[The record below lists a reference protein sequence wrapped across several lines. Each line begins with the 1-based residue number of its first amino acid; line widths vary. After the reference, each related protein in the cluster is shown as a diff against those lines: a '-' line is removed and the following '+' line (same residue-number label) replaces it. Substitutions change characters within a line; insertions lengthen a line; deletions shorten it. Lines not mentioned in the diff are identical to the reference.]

1 MVVAQV
7 SIGVA
12 HQHHMLQ
19 LTNQVGPKGAVTG
32 ISFQVCAVATTPHAS
47 HLTPHTSHLTPHT
60 SHLTPHTSHL
70 TPHTSHL
77 TPHTLQPEDE
87 IRGATDELSRKTYK
101 PNVDKWRAVID
112 EHVTLLPALANKKM
126 WPQV

>member
-1 MVVAQV
+1 MDVVQV

-19 LTNQVGPKGAVTG
+19 LTNQVGPNGAVTG
-32 ISFQVCAVATTPHAS
+32 ISFQVQS
-47 HLTPHTSHLTPHT
+47 QQHLTPHTSHLTPHT
-60 SHLTPHTSHL
+60 SHLTPHT
-70 TPHTSHL
+70 P
-77 TPHTLQPEDE
+77 QPEDV

-101 PNVDKWRAVID
+101 PNVDKWRAVLE
-112 EHVTLLPALANKKM
+112 EHVALLPALANKKM